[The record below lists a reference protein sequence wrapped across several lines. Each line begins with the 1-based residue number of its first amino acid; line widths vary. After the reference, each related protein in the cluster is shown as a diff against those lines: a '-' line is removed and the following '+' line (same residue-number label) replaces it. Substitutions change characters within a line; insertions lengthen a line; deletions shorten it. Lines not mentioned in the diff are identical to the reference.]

1 MRGPFRFANR
11 LAERVLKPVDRG
23 PLMVY
28 CQAWAAWLGAIQ
40 YIEQYG
46 SVIKTPN
53 GHLQQSPYVSIANN
67 NAEVVLRIAQ
77 QFGFTPGS
85 RGRIW
90 MVGSAP
96 DSGRLELE
104 ENGLAPWG

>member
-1 MRGPFRFANR
+1 
-11 LAERVLKPVDRG
+11 
-23 PLMVY
+23 MVY

-77 QFGFTPGS
+77 QFSFTPGS

-104 ENGLAPWG
+104 ENGFAPWGQKNTLSQGSEEVLALVKKLVTSE